1 MAGRRSTDKWTK
13 LIQATTVFL
22 FLVFVIVSAYGL
34 NRMFNE
40 IKEIT
45 KIQQELILNLSQE
58 NVKKTE
64 QETKT
69 EKVVDQFVSK
79 VELIKYRNE
88 TDRKLKGLQKTVD
101 RLKQKVKILK
111 NPL

>member
-1 MAGRRSTDKWTK
+1 MAGRRNTDKWTK

-22 FLVFVIVSAYGL
+22 FLIFVIVSAYGL

-64 QETKT
+64 DVTKT
-69 EKVVDQFVSK
+69 EKVVDQLVSK
-79 VELIKYRNE
+79 VVFIKYQTE
-88 TDRKLKGLQKTVD
+88 TDRKLKSLQKTVD
-101 RLKQKVKILK
+101 RLNQRVKMLK

>member
-1 MAGRRSTDKWTK
+1 MPGRRNADKWTK
-13 LIQATTVFL
+13 FIQATTVFL

-34 NRMFNE
+34 DKMFNE

-64 QETKT
+64 EVTKT
-69 EKVVDQFVSK
+69 EKVVDQFVSR
-79 VELIKYRNE
+79 VVFIKYQNE
-88 TDRKLKGLQKTVD
+88 TERKIKSLQKSVN